1 MTVSTNTATTVAVD
15 AAALKAALAKI
26 KPAMDGRAYNPV
38 LHCIRVDATSSGV
51 RLTATDLDDTLS
63 TTIEGIVTEPGS
75 VLVPFKLLNKLLL
88 VHKKGTV
95 EIIGAA
101 GDIEPT
107 VRCKNL
113 TLPFEALDV
122 NEFPRFD
129 PGAGRTVEL
138 NLAALADITAAIS
151 QDDGRPILCSVL
163 VRNGCYVA
171 TDSHRLHLVDTP
183 DDTGEGFLLNRGGVL
198 IATKYKGTVT
208 ATVHERAVTIELD
221 ETTTLVSR
229 LVEGQFP
236 LYKPL
241 IPTDPPERIVLSSE
255 FLPDITALRKVID
268 VDPSAPLR
276 IAQGNGELNVTIG
289 GPGRRPTVTTPGST
303 GVKIAFTPHYLVDL
317 LTGTTSNLLQATDS
331 LKPVVLREAAPE
343 LVRLLMPVRVD

>member
-122 NEFPRFD
+122 NEFPGSTRV
-129 PGAGRTVEL
+129 PAGPSSSTWRPSPTSPRRSART
-138 NLAALADITAAIS
+138 TAARS
-151 QDDGRPILCSVL
+151 C
-163 VRNGCYVA
+163 VRCWCATVA
-171 TDSHRLHLVDTP
+171 TSPPTP
-183 DDTGEGFLLNRGGVL
+183 TGC
-198 IATKYKGTVT
+198 TWWT
-208 ATVHERAVTIELD
+208 
-221 ETTTLVSR
+221 
-229 LVEGQFP
+229 
-236 LYKPL
+236 
-241 IPTDPPERIVLSSE
+241 
-255 FLPDITALRKVID
+255 
-268 VDPSAPLR
+268 
-276 IAQGNGELNVTIG
+276 
-289 GPGRRPTVTTPGST
+289 RPMTPAKASC
-303 GVKIAFTPHYLVDL
+303 
-317 LTGTTSNLLQATDS
+317 
-331 LKPVVLREAAPE
+331 
-343 LVRLLMPVRVD
+343 